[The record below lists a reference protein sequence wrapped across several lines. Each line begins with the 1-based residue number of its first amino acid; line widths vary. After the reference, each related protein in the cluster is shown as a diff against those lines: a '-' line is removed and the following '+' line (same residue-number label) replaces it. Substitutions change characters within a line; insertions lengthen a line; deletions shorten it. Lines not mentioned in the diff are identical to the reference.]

1 MNVRIL
7 LAAIVLAALGF
18 AAYQATQLAGRTT
31 HNPVAAAPAAPPPPS
46 NAPPARSAG
55 TDPYKIATV
64 EEHQPGVDA
73 PYEATQARR
82 ILPEEVKARL
92 DRGQKIAFVDTR
104 ADVPDALIAGAVQVP
119 EDKIE
124 RWAASVPK
132 SSFVVVYCTCPNETT
147 AVREVLALQKL
158 GFKSAFALRD
168 GLLGW
173 QALGLPTEPPRP
185 GPAS

>member
-1 MNVRIL
+1 MNVRTL

-18 AAYQATQLAGRTT
+18 AGYQASRLVGGTPAE
-31 HNPVAAAPAAPPPPS
+31 PVPAPPGAPPAT

-55 TDPYKIATV
+55 TQPYKIATV

-73 PYEATQARR
+73 PFEISQARR
-82 ILPEEVKARL
+82 IMPEEVKERL
-92 DRGQKIAFVDTR
+92 DRGQKVVFVDTR
-104 ADVPDALIAGAVQVP
+104 ADVPDALIAGATQVP
-119 EDKIE
+119 EDRIE

-158 GFKSAFALRD
+158 GFKNVFALRD

-185 GPAS
+185 GSAS